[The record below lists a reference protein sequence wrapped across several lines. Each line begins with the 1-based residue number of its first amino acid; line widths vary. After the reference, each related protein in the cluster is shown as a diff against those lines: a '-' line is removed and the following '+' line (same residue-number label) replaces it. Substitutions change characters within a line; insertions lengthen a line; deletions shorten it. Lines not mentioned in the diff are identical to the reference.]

1 MFEQRLPSRLS
12 LMLIALFLAT
22 ASQVHYV
29 APSRAETA
37 QVLATVN
44 DLPVT
49 TFDVRQRIS
58 LWKLVGGK
66 PASGDLKKK
75 ALDELIDDIA
85 EIEEAKRR
93 SLAASEEE
101 IDKRMEGIAKSLKT
115 DTSGLKSKL
124 KSQGVSIAAMRQY
137 ISAQFAFH
145 RLVRASGEKGLAV
158 TDADVKKR
166 TAELKAEIDTNIN
179 RQIAKIEADPRRK
192 PVTVYQ
198 LMEISFPLDAVGGEI
213 TPQIVQSRAIEVNQF
228 IKRFTGCKSA
238 GDAAAGI
245 FNVKIGKTI
254 QADGSK
260 IPPQLKEA
268 LDSAKP
274 GNAIGPIRGEKSLQ
288 ALAFCGTRNVV
299 PPKVKR
305 PENLKYPSEDQ
316 VRGILEQERFAAV
329 QEKFRGKWRK
339 AVLIEFR
346 DPSLNQ

>member
-1 MFEQRLPSRLS
+1 MLERLLRLRLGSLLLVLLLAKASPMHFAVPSL
-12 LMLIALFLAT
+12 
-22 ASQVHYV
+22 
-29 APSRAETA
+29 AETA
-37 QVLATVN
+37 QVLVTIN

-49 TFDVRQRIS
+49 SFDVQQRIS

-66 PASGDLKKK
+66 PDGGDLKKK

-93 SLAASEEE
+93 NLAASDDE
-101 IDKRMEGIAKSLKT
+101 INKRMEGIAKSLKT
-115 DTSGLKSKL
+115 DSNGLKSKL
-124 KSQGVSIAAMRQY
+124 KAQGVSLAAMRQY
-137 ISAQFAFH
+137 VSAQFAFH
-145 RLVRASGEKGLAV
+145 RLVRASGEKGLVV
-158 TDADVKKR
+158 TDSDVKKR
-166 TAELKAEIDTNIN
+166 ALEIKSEIDGNIK

-192 PVTVYQ
+192 PLTVYQ
-198 LMEISFPLDAVGGEI
+198 LKEISFPLDAGGGEI

-228 IKRFTGCKSA
+228 IKRFSGCESA
-238 GDAAAGI
+238 SEAASGI
-245 FNVKIGKTI
+245 FNVKVGKTI

-274 GNAIGPIRGEKSLQ
+274 GSAIGPIRGEKSLQ

-305 PENLKYPSEDQ
+305 PENIKYPNEDQ

>member
-1 MFEQRLPSRLS
+1 MLEQRLRLR
-12 LMLIALFLAT
+12 LGLLVLALFLAT
-22 ASQVHYV
+22 ASQIHIAV
-29 APSRAETA
+29 PSLAETA
-37 QVLATVN
+37 QVLVTIN

-49 TFDVRQRIS
+49 SFDVRQRIS

-66 PASGDLKKK
+66 PEGGDLKKK

-93 SLAASEEE
+93 NLAASEDE
-101 IDKRMEGIAKSLKT
+101 INKRMEGIAKSLKT
-115 DTSGLKSKL
+115 DTNGLKSKL
-124 KSQGVSIAAMRQY
+124 KAQGVSLAAMRQY
-137 ISAQFAFH
+137 VSAQFAFH
-145 RLVRASGEKGLAV
+145 RLVRASGEKGLVV
-158 TDADVKKR
+158 TDDDVKKR
-166 TAELKAEIDTNIN
+166 TAEIKSEIDGNIK

-192 PVTVYQ
+192 PLTVYQ
-198 LMEISFPLDAVGGEI
+198 LMEISFPLDAGGGEI

-228 IKRFTGCKSA
+228 IKRFSGCESA
-238 GDAAAGI
+238 SEAASGI
-245 FNVKIGKTI
+245 FNVKVGKTI

-274 GNAIGPIRGEKSLQ
+274 GSAIGPIRGEKSLQ

-305 PENLKYPSEDQ
+305 PENIKYPNEDQ

>member
-1 MFEQRLPSRLS
+1 MLEQRLRPRLVPVVLALS
-12 LMLIALFLAT
+12 LSA
-22 ASQVHYV
+22 ASQLLF
-29 APSRAETA
+29 ATPSLAESA
-37 QVLATVN
+37 QVLVTIN

-49 TFDVRQRIS
+49 SFDVRQRIS

-66 PASGDLKKK
+66 PEGGDLKKK

-93 SLAASEEE
+93 NLAASEDE

-115 DTSGLKSKL
+115 DTNGLKSKL
-124 KSQGVSIAAMRQY
+124 KVQGVSLAAMRQY
-137 ISAQFAFH
+137 VSAQFAFH

-158 TDADVKKR
+158 TDEDVKKR
-166 TAELKAEIDTNIN
+166 TSEIRSEIDANIKK
-179 RQIAKIEADPRRK
+179 QIAKIEADPRRK

-198 LMEISFPLDAVGGEI
+198 LMEISFPLDAGGGEI

-228 IKRFTGCKSA
+228 IKRFSGCESA
-238 GDAAAGI
+238 NEAASGI
-245 FNVKIGKTI
+245 FNVKVGKTI

-260 IPPQLKEA
+260 IPQQLKEA

-305 PENLKYPSEDQ
+305 PDNIKYPNEDQ

-329 QEKFRGKWRK
+329 QERFRGKWRK
-339 AVLIEFR
+339 AMLIEFR